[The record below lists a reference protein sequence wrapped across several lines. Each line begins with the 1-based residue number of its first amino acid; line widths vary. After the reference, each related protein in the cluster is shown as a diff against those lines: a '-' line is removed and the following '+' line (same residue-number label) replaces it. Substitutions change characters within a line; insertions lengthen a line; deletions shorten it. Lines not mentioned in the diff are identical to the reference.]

1 MWVDWR
7 ARGDVLREKQ
17 SETMFLEVSE
27 MFVLQKICGRTRRI
41 RARWRKA
48 RSR

>member
-7 ARGDVLREKQ
+7 ARGDVLGEKR
-17 SETMFLEVSE
+17 SETMLLKVSE
-27 MFVLQKICGRTRRI
+27 MLVLQKICDRTQKI
-41 RARWRKA
+41 RARLRRA